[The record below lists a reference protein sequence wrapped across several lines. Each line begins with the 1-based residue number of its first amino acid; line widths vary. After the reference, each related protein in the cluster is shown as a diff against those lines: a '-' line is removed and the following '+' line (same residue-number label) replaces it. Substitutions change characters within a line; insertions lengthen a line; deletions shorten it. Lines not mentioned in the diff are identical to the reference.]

1 MKFHGILTIQ
11 DKDKTGEVIQVVGCD
26 LKPLRER
33 SLVTLEF
40 GQDLVNVIG
49 HVTAVSAVTE
59 PESEPDPELRQLA
72 DGKPFIK
79 VEVEIPAL
87 ERTRGRALADIVTR
101 DRAHELPPSYYFA
114 IEGKALKKEGPQP
127 DGSFSIGSCIV
138 ERVSIVQ
145 KGVHDAQKL
154 IPGPL
159 KNG

>member
-11 DKDKTGEVIQVVGCD
+11 DKDKVGEVVEVAGCD

-33 SLVTLEF
+33 ALVTLEF
-40 GQDLVNVIG
+40 GQELANVIG
-49 HVTAVSAVTE
+49 HVTAVEAVTE
-59 PESEPDPELRQLA
+59 PDSEPDPELRGLA
-72 DGKPFIK
+72 NGKPFIK

-87 ERTRGRALADIVTR
+87 ERTRGRALADIIAR

-114 IEGKALKKEGPQP
+114 IEGTAMGKKAQP
-127 DGSFSIGSCIV
+127 DGSFSIGSCV
-138 ERVSIVQ
+138 VQKVSIVQ
-145 KGVHDAQKL
+145 HGVHAAQKL